1 MVDNSG
7 APDPTSTDQIVTDTG
22 GQAGADAG
30 SGAPAAA
37 APAGSAPAPAPTGSG
52 TLVGSDPA
60 DKAIA
65 APADWPADWREKIAA
80 GDTKELARLQRL
92 GSSPADVYKAYRAL
106 EAKLSSGQLKSAKP
120 AEGATPEEVTAWR
133 KENGIPDSADGYVP
147 ELGNGVVLG
156 EADKPLLDGFK
167 AAALNANMT
176 PAQFNETLKWYYAE
190 IDNFRAQQE
199 ATDSSYHAKAEDT
212 LRKEWGNDYRP
223 NINAINNITALAPE
237 GVAERFLGG
246 RTADGKKIGD
256 DPGIIKWLAAIAK
269 EFNPAAA
276 YIPVG
281 TAAPGKAIGDRIGE
295 IEGMMRD
302 RNSDYWRNDAI
313 QAEYRDLI
321 DARERYQGRGA
332 A

>member
-7 APDPTSTDQIVTDTG
+7 TPDPTGTSEEQVVQTETG
-22 GQAGADAG
+22 APAAPEVV
-30 SGAPAAA
+30 SGAPAQ
-37 APAGSAPAPAPTGSG
+37 PAG
-52 TLVGSDPA
+52 TLIGSDPV
-60 DKAIA
+60 DKAVT
-65 APADWPADWREKIAA
+65 APSDWPADWAEKIA
-80 GDTKELARLQRL
+80 GDDAKELARLKRL
-92 GSSPADVYKAYRAL
+92 GSSPKDVYRAYRSL
-106 EAKLSSGQLKSAKP
+106 ETKLSSGQLKSAKP
-120 AEGATPEEVTAWR
+120 ADGAAPEEVAAWR
-133 KENGIPDSADGYVP
+133 KENGIPDSPEGYVP
-147 ELGNGVVLG
+147 DLGNGVVLG

-167 AAALNANMT
+167 ATALNANMT

-190 IDNFRAQQE
+190 LDQFNAQREQQDT
-199 ATDSSYHAKAEDT
+199 AYHAEAEDT

-237 GVAERFLGG
+237 GVAERFLAG

-281 TAAPGKAIGDRIGE
+281 TAAPGKAIGDRLSE
-295 IEGMMRD
+295 IKGMMGTEA
-302 RNSDYWRNDAI
+302 YWKNPAI
-313 QAEYRDLI
+313 QEEFRQLTEAQ
-321 DARERYQGRGA
+321 ERYSGRPSA